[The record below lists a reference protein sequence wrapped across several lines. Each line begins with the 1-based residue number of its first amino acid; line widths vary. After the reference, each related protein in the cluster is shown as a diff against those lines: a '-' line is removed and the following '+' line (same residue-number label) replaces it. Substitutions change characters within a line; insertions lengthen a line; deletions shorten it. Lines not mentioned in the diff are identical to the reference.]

1 MSANRYD
8 RMRRAR
14 IALLVVLLVVSFCV
28 VYALTIAVR
37 LSHIPSFAVA
47 ASTAWS
53 FLVFCFAIALLTMA
67 FVQIGRMLIPVRG
80 WFHGRMLYLWFSR
93 AIEPASDPEAQ
104 MGDPNEIQEVWSSL
118 CNRIYPSESE
128 RRPSVEKALWQFRQ
142 NSSYGRAGK
151 TYIGR
156 LFGRGYPLVYDLPL
170 EQLAAQIVLA
180 AELALDKPREFSDLL
195 LCVVGVEGA
204 RDLSTVY
211 PVYPPQSPAVPS
223 GTETAKRTA
232 LEDAQARAALA
243 RIIQRRS
250 DNFLIEVGG
259 RWRRDLRLVVT
270 ACCVTFACLITLS
283 SLGRQ
288 TRLIVWG
295 SYFVYA
301 VLGGL
306 LAAFLSMLM
315 RDVSAVIEG
324 RRKQA

>member
-1 MSANRYD
+1 MSANQYN

-14 IALLVVLLVVSFCV
+14 IALLVVFLVVSFCV
-28 VYALTIAVR
+28 VYVLTIAVR
-37 LSHIPSFAVA
+37 LSHIPSFAGA

-67 FVQIGRMLIPVRG
+67 FVQICRMLIPVRG

-93 AIEPASDPEAQ
+93 AIERAFDPEEQ
-104 MGDPNEIQEVWSSL
+104 MTNPNEIREVWSSL
-118 CNRIYPSESE
+118 RNLIYPSESE
-128 RRPSVEKALWQFRQ
+128 ERPSVEKALRQFRQ
-142 NSSYGRAGK
+142 SSSYGHAGK
-151 TYIGR
+151 TYVGR

-180 AELALDKPREFSDLL
+180 AELALDKPTEFSDLL

-204 RDLSTVY
+204 RDLLTVY
-211 PVYPPQSPAVPS
+211 SPQSPAVPS
-223 GTETAKRTA
+223 DLELAKRTA
-232 LEDAQARAALA
+232 LKDAQARAALA

-259 RWRRDLRLVVT
+259 RWRRDLRLMVT
-270 ACCVTFACLITLS
+270 VCSVIFACLITLS

-288 TRLIVWG
+288 TPLIVWG

-315 RDVSAVIEG
+315 RDVAAVIEG

>member
-1 MSANRYD
+1 MSANQYD
-8 RMRRAR
+8 WMRRAR
-14 IALLVVLLVVSFCV
+14 IALLVVFLVVSFCV

-37 LSHIPSFAVA
+37 LSHIPSFAGA
-47 ASTAWS
+47 ARTAWS

-93 AIEPASDPEAQ
+93 AIEPAFDPEEQSREANDIRKAWSDVRKQ
-104 MGDPNEIQEVWSSL
+104 IYGDE
-118 CNRIYPSESE
+118 NRS
-128 RRPSVEKALWQFRQ
+128 RPSVEKALRLFRQ

-151 TYIGR
+151 THIGR

-180 AELALDKPREFSDLL
+180 AELALDKPTEFSDLL

-204 RDLSTVY
+204 RDLLT
-211 PVYPPQSPAVPS
+211 VYPPQSPAVPS
-223 GTETAKRTA
+223 DPELAKRTA

-270 ACCVTFACLITLS
+270 VCSVIFACLITLS
-283 SLGRQ
+283 SLDRQ
-288 TRLIVWG
+288 TPLMVWG

-315 RDVSAVIEG
+315 RDVAAVIEG